1 MGLGNGMVIW
11 NFWHVLKE
19 ILHFCWEWLELEN
32 FFGEIWK
39 GMHHISNSVCCIFQY
54 TYYSVHVGLYA
65 SYNPIDLEGY
75 FSYLNEP
82 LKPTLFESLYIKGNK
97 TSA

>member
-39 GMHHISNSVCCIFQY
+39 G
-54 TYYSVHVGLYA
+54 A
-65 SYNPIDLEGY
+65 SY
-75 FSYLNEP
+75 FQ
-82 LKPTLFESLYIKGNK
+82 
-97 TSA
+97 